1 MFIRPWVD
9 RIGKDGSP
17 ERSKKTIVLG
27 GADMGKREAITEK
40 NKVMATINR
49 ADYVIQSQ
57 IPFASLL
64 CDYRHRHIAKLSAS
78 TQAKYE
84 AHIKNHIEKA
94 FAGLMLCEITSR
106 KVEDWLDSKSALSWY
121 TRTDLRNIMSSVF
134 TKAIDWGLWSD
145 RNPIEIVTTGRKRT
159 KREQTKLSD
168 EQTRLFIAAQ
178 PYDVRL
184 LCCACLFCT
193 LRISEALGLQEKH
206 LDFSSGM
213 VLVRQRF
220 YRGDLDILKTNKSRR
235 DLPMGYLIEDFRRL
249 VTGDPN
255 HFVFEVKTRPKW
267 GREEAICRDDRDIN
281 QHFLRPIAKEL
292 GFYFEG
298 FGFHSLR
305 REAVTEYSGLLGV
318 GQAMNMAGHTS
329 MEMSLLYTLSDRKA
343 QDLAVRGFQE
353 RILGK
358 PEGSVQ

>member
-1 MFIRPWVD
+1 M
-9 RIGKDGSP
+9 
-17 ERSKKTIVLG
+17 
-27 GADMGKREAITEK
+27 
-40 NKVMATINR
+40 
-49 ADYVIQSQ
+49 
-57 IPFASLL
+57 
-64 CDYRHRHIAKLSAS
+64 
-78 TQAKYE
+78 
-84 AHIKNHIEKA
+84 
-94 FAGLMLCEITSR
+94 
-106 KVEDWLDSKSALSWY
+106 
-121 TRTDLRNIMSSVF
+121 
-134 TKAIDWGLWSD
+134 
-145 RNPIEIVTTGRKRT
+145 
-159 KREQTKLSD
+159 
-168 EQTRLFIAAQ
+168 
-178 PYDVRL
+178 
-184 LCCACLFCT
+184 
-193 LRISEALGLQEKH
+193 
-206 LDFSSGM
+206 
-213 VLVRQRF
+213 
-220 YRGDLDILKTNKSRR
+220 
-235 DLPMGYLIEDFRRL
+235 
-249 VTGDPN
+249 TGDPN

>member
-1 MFIRPWVD
+1 
-9 RIGKDGSP
+9 
-17 ERSKKTIVLG
+17 
-27 GADMGKREAITEK
+27 
-40 NKVMATINR
+40 
-49 ADYVIQSQ
+49 
-57 IPFASLL
+57 
-64 CDYRHRHIAKLSAS
+64 
-78 TQAKYE
+78 
-84 AHIKNHIEKA
+84 
-94 FAGLMLCEITSR
+94 
-106 KVEDWLDSKSALSWY
+106 
-121 TRTDLRNIMSSVF
+121 
-134 TKAIDWGLWSD
+134 
-145 RNPIEIVTTGRKRT
+145 
-159 KREQTKLSD
+159 
-168 EQTRLFIAAQ
+168 
-178 PYDVRL
+178 
-184 LCCACLFCT
+184 
-193 LRISEALGLQEKH
+193 
-206 LDFSSGM
+206 M